1 MTVDPPVGPGPDG
14 WDADIHPFPSGWPAP
29 TRRLA
34 TQRWLVDAVI
44 RQVGVDWD
52 QGRTRYIGNA
62 GGTDAEVDF
71 GQARE
76 RIAKLADI
84 ERVFATLGMRRERLA
99 DAAIAAGHDVT
110 ARKHAFIASL
120 LWGAAEWTFFVSP
133 EQVRRAETANRHKL
147 RCYDLWMGRAPHPV
161 RRIRVPYGRGSLSG
175 VLHLPPGVTGPVPC
189 VLHVGGMDSF
199 KEHAVLMSGDR
210 YLDRGIAR
218 FLVDLPGQG
227 EAVLEGAFIGR
238 TNMVEAGLA
247 ALEVLRQQPDI
258 DGTRLGITGVSF
270 GSWWATQ
277 IAAHAP
283 GLAGT
288 AVWAVVHEAGLESIF
303 EQVSPTFKARFMA
316 MAGYVDEDAFD
327 AFARRWT
334 LADDAPRVT
343 HPYLVIAGE
352 DDELSPIGHTYRLV
366 DRVAGPRELVVY
378 RGERHSIGGGPAA
391 RLGPNAMDLAADWF
405 ADRFAGRE
413 TTERVTVVDVTGH
426 EATEPLAPWLA
437 DAIARTDA
445 TLDDLSGARGRAS
458 GQAAGA

>member
-1 MTVDPPVGPGPDG
+1 MPLDQMTQPGPDG
-14 WDADIHPFPSGWPAP
+14 WDADIHPFPTGWPAP
-29 TRRLA
+29 TRRMSA
-34 TQRWLVDAVI
+34 QRWLVDAVI

-62 GGTDAEVDF
+62 GGTDAEIDF

-76 RIAKLADI
+76 RIVKLADI

-99 DAAIAAGHDVT
+99 EAAVAAGHHVT
-110 ARKHAFIASL
+110 ARKHAYIASL

-133 EQVRRAETANRHKL
+133 EQVRRAEVANQHKL
-147 RCYDLWMGRAPHPV
+147 RCYDLWMEHAPHPV

-175 VLHLPPGVTGPVPC
+175 ILHLPPNASGPVPC

-227 EAVLEGAFIGR
+227 EAVLDGAFIGR

-247 ALEVLRQQPDI
+247 SLAVLRQQPDI
-258 DGTRLGITGVSF
+258 DGSRLGLTGVSF

-283 GLAGT
+283 DIVGT
-288 AVWAVVHEAGLESIF
+288 AVWAVVHEAGLRSIF

-316 MAGYVDEDAFD
+316 MAGFVDEDAFD
-327 AFARRWT
+327 AFVRRWS
-334 LADDAPRVT
+334 LAEEAPRVS
-343 HPYLVIAGE
+343 HPYLVLAGE
-352 DDELSPIGHTYRLV
+352 DDELSPIGHTYRIV
-366 DRVAGPRELVVY
+366 DRVTGPRELVVY

-405 ADRFAGRE
+405 ADRFAGRPTE
-413 TTERVTVVDVTGH
+413 ERVTLVDVTGQTT
-426 EATEPLAPWLA
+426 TEPLAPWLA

-445 TLDDLSGARGRAS
+445 SLEDLGAAAHAPADRA
-458 GQAAGA
+458 AAP

>member
-1 MTVDPPVGPGPDG
+1 MPADPMTHPGSDG
-14 WDADIHPFPSGWPAP
+14 WDADIHPFPAGWPAP
-29 TRRLA
+29 TRRMSE
-34 TQRWLVDAVI
+34 QRWLVDAVI

-62 GGTDAEVDF
+62 GGVDAEIDF

-76 RIAKLADI
+76 RITKLADV
-84 ERVFATLGMRRERLA
+84 ERVFATLGARRERLA
-99 DAAIAAGHDVT
+99 EAAIAAGHDVT

-120 LWGAAEWTFFVSP
+120 LWGAAEWTFFASP
-133 EQVRRAETANRHKL
+133 EQVRRAEVANQHKR
-147 RCYDLWMGRAPHPV
+147 RCHDLWMERAPHPV

-175 VLHLPPGVTGPVPC
+175 ILHLPPNADGPVPC

-227 EAVLEGAFIGR
+227 EAVLDGAFIGR

-247 ALEVLRQQPDI
+247 SLEVLRQQPDI
-258 DGTRLGITGVSF
+258 DASRLGLTGVSF

-283 GLAGT
+283 DLAGT
-288 AVWAVVHEAGLESIF
+288 AVWAVVHEAGLEHIF

-327 AFARRWT
+327 AFARRWR
-334 LADDAPRVT
+334 LDDEATRVT
-343 HPYLVIAGE
+343 HPYLVLAGE
-352 DDELSPIGHTYRLV
+352 DDELSPIEHTYRLL
-366 DRVAGPRELVVY
+366 DRVPGPRELVVY

-405 ADRFAGRE
+405 ADRFAGRPTE
-413 TTERVTVVDVTGH
+413 ERVTVVDVTGQT
-426 EATEPLAPWLA
+426 ATEPLEPWLA
-437 DAIARTDA
+437 SAIARMDPA
-445 TLDDLSGARGRAS
+445 LDDLHVGANSAQEPTRG
-458 GQAAGA
+458 

>member
-1 MTVDPPVGPGPDG
+1 MGAAPLTQPGPDG
-14 WDADIHPFPSGWPAP
+14 WGADIQPFPAGWPAP
-29 TRRLA
+29 TRRM
-34 TQRWLVDAVI
+34 TEQRWLVDAVI

-62 GGTDAEVDF
+62 GGADAEIDF

-76 RIAKLADI
+76 RISKLPDV
-84 ERVFATLGMRRERLA
+84 ERVFASLGLRRERLA
-99 DAAIAAGHDVT
+99 EAAIAAGHDVT

-120 LWGAAEWTFFVSP
+120 LWGTAEWTFFMSP
-133 EQVRRAETANRHKL
+133 EQVRRAATANQHKL
-147 RCYDLWMGRAPHPV
+147 RCYDLWMERAPHPV
-161 RRIRVPYGRGSLSG
+161 RRVRVPYGRGSLSG
-175 VLHLPPGVTGPVPC
+175 ILHLPPGTMGPVPC

-227 EAVLEGAFIGR
+227 EAVLDGAFIGR

-247 ALEVLRQQPDI
+247 SLGILRGQPDI
-258 DGTRLGITGVSF
+258 DASRLGLTGVSF

-288 AVWAVVHEAGLESIF
+288 AVWAVVHEAGLHSIL

-316 MAGYVDEDAFD
+316 MSGFVDEDAFD
-327 AFARRWT
+327 AFARRWS
-334 LADDAPRVT
+334 LADEAPRVT
-343 HPYLVIAGE
+343 HPYLVLAGE
-352 DDELSPIGHTYRLV
+352 DDELSPIGHTYRLL
-366 DRVAGPRELVVY
+366 DRVAGSRELVVY

-405 ADRFAGRE
+405 ADRFAGRAAE
-413 TTERVTVVDVTGH
+413 EQVSVVDVTGRTTT
-426 EATEPLAPWLA
+426 EALGPWLG
-437 DAIARTDA
+437 DAIVRTDPS
-445 TLDDLSGARGRAS
+445 LGDLAMGHGRAEPT
-458 GQAAGA
+458 

>member
-120 LWGAAEWTFFVSP
+120 LWGAAEWTFFVSA
-133 EQVRRAETANRHKL
+133 EQVRRAEAANRHKL

-175 VLHLPPGVTGPVPC
+175 ILHLPPGATGPVPC

-227 EAVLEGAFIGR
+227 EAVLDGAFIGR

-258 DGTRLGITGVSF
+258 DGTRLGLTGVSF

-366 DRVAGPRELVVY
+366 DHVAGPRELVVY

-405 ADRFAGRE
+405 ADRFAGRD

>member
-1 MTVDPPVGPGPDG
+1 MPLTTPGPDG
-14 WDADIHPFPSGWPAP
+14 WDADIHPFPAGWPAP
-29 TRRLA
+29 TRRMSA
-34 TQRWLVDAVI
+34 QRWLVDAVI
-44 RQVGVDWD
+44 RQVGPDWD

-62 GGTDAEVDF
+62 GGTAAEIDF

-76 RIAKLADI
+76 RITKLADM

-99 DAAIAAGHDVT
+99 EAAIAAGHDVT
-110 ARKHAFIASL
+110 ARAHAFIAAL
-120 LWGAAEWTFFVSP
+120 LWGSAEWTFFVSP
-133 EQVRRAETANRHKL
+133 EQVRRAELANQHKL

-161 RRIRVPYGRGSLSG
+161 RRLRVPYGRGSLSG
-175 VLHLPPGVTGPVPC
+175 ILHLPAGATGPVPC

-227 EAVLEGAFIGR
+227 EAVLDGAFIGR

-247 ALEVLRQQPDI
+247 SLEVLRAQPDI
-258 DGTRLGITGVSF
+258 DATRLGLTGVSF

-283 GLAGT
+283 DLAGT
-288 AVWAVVHEAGLESIF
+288 AVWAVVHEAGLQSIF
-303 EQVSPTFKARFMA
+303 EEVSPTFKARFMA

-327 AFARRWT
+327 AFARRWS
-334 LADDAPRVT
+334 LADEAPGVT
-343 HPYLVIAGE
+343 HPYLVLAGE
-352 DDELSPIGHTYRLV
+352 DDELSPIRNTYRLV
-366 DRVAGPRELVVY
+366 DQVAGARELVVY

-405 ADRFAGRE
+405 ADRFAGRPTE
-413 TTERVTVVDVTGH
+413 ERVTVVDVTGQT
-426 EATEPLAPWLA
+426 ASEPLRPWLA
-437 DAIARTDA
+437 DALARAA
-445 TLDDLSGARGRAS
+445 TPLEDLRATS
-458 GQAAGA
+458 QAGSAGWPHG